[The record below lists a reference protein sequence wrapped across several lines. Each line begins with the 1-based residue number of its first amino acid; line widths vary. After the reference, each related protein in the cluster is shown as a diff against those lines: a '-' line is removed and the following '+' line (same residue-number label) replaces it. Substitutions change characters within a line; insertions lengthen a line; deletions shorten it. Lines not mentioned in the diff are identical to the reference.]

1 MRSLTVRQWCGGW
14 SRGWSRGRGGAAAA
28 AADEEDE
35 DEGRVGLLQLN
46 TYTLLPRAAFKDRSY
61 TPASEGVKKN
71 RSRSVQVNQEKTAL
85 CGRRCRNPSD
95 Q

>member
-28 AADEEDE
+28 AAAADEDE

-46 TYTLLPRAAFKDRSY
+46 TYTLLPRAAFTDRSY
-61 TPASEGVKKN
+61 ASASEGVKNDPGAFK
-71 RSRSVQVNQEKTAL
+71 
-85 CGRRCRNPSD
+85 
-95 Q
+95 

>member
-14 SRGWSRGRGGAAAA
+14 SRGWSRGRGGAAAAAA

-61 TPASEGVKKN
+61 TPASEGVKKKTIPE
-71 RSRSVQVNQEKTAL
+71 RSSESGKDSFVWKTMQK
-85 CGRRCRNPSD
+85 SK
-95 Q
+95 